1 MDGSLS
7 FYFMFL
13 FFIIY
18 AFLGWVME
26 VVFHIFTDKKFI
38 NRGFLHGPVCPI
50 YGGGAVLLIFFLT
63 PLDDNI
69 LYLFIGGFIFATL
82 LEYITGYVLELAFDT
97 KWWDYTDEKFNIK
110 GYVSLKFSLIWGL
123 VAIFMM
129 NVLQPRIAEIVYSMP
144 GFILGPLYNIILII
158 FVIDTTLTLNSLI
171 EFRKILQDLRSIKDE
186 MSKKIKDEVLI
197 QRKES
202 IRIRLKSHHINLLKS
217 YPKIASGKIDS
228 IIKDIRNKAD

>member
-69 LYLFIGGFIFATL
+69 LYLFIGGFIFATV
-82 LEYITGYVLELAFDT
+82 LEYITGYILELAFDT
-97 KWWDYTDEKFNIK
+97 KWWDYKDEKFNIK

-123 VAIFMM
+123 VAVFMM
-129 NVLQPRIAEIVYSMP
+129 KVLQPRIAETVYSIP
-144 GFILGPLYNIILII
+144 NFILGPLYNIILIL

-171 EFRKILQDLRSIKDE
+171 EFRKILQDIRSLKDG
-186 MSKKIKDEVLI
+186 MNKKIKEDILI

-217 YPKIASGKIDS
+217 YPKIAVGKIDS